1 MGPIALEALVDRIPD
16 GALLAAIPDYSNV
29 PMAATRA
36 LIRRGAKELRLLAVP
51 TGGFQTDLLIGAGC
65 VAEVEAAAVGLGEY
79 GSAPRFT
86 EALRSGAIWMRDA
99 TCPAIHAGLQASEK
113 GVPFMALRGIIGSDL
128 LGQRADWRV
137 IENPYGER
145 DPIVLV
151 PARQPDIALFHA
163 RWADREGNVW
173 LGRRRELITLSHAS
187 KATLV
192 TVEAIVEHDLLG
204 DETLAAGVLP
214 ALYVDAI
221 ALEPGGAS
229 PLGLAECYERNAEGL
244 RDYADCA
251 ASAQGF
257 KRYLERQVFLEQ
269 P

>member
-65 VAEVEAAAVGLGEY
+65 VAEIEAAAVGLGEY

-86 EALRSGAIWMRDA
+86 EALRSGAIRMRDA

-163 RWADREGNVW
+163 
-173 LGRRRELITLSHAS
+173 
-187 KATLV
+187 ATV
-192 TVEAIVEHDLLG
+192 
-204 DETLAAGVLP
+204 
-214 ALYVDAI
+214 
-221 ALEPGGAS
+221 
-229 PLGLAECYERNAEGL
+229 
-244 RDYADCA
+244 
-251 ASAQGF
+251 
-257 KRYLERQVFLEQ
+257 
-269 P
+269 